1 MGITIGETVTV
12 SVERYNELIRA
23 EERVRI
29 ITDVVKYGTA
39 YENVIDKADVYR
51 ICGLSSVNKRAAE
64 AYRSEEESGNE

>member
-29 ITDVVKYGTA
+29 ISDVIKYGTA
-39 YENVIDKADVYR
+39 YENVIDKSDVYR
-51 ICGLSSVNKRAAE
+51 ICSLPLVNKRAAE
-64 AYRSEEESGNE
+64 AYRAEEESGNE